1 MYPTIIIIILIL
13 ILAILYFIKISI
25 ELVYKKKM
33 HTEVMRINGIASIG
47 FIKFKLAEK
56 YLNRLFKLDKI
67 SFSSIDTL
75 INYLKDLSASN
86 IKDKKNKKNKK
97 AVKLLGK
104 KSKIYDFFLKIKYGS
119 GDAFYTAMIFGLLS
133 VTLSALITLMKSSG
147 NSTIEINDIE
157 LVPDFIENVFEV
169 DFACI
174 IEVKLGNIITIKTIK
189 R

>member
-1 MYPTIIIIILIL
+1 MYPTIIIIILILIL

-86 IKDKKNKKNKK
+86 IKDKKNKK